1 MDESPSYRLRSHRP
15 GDMGW
20 IVHRHGVVYFSEYG
34 YDERYEALVARIVAD
49 FIQNFDHPSS

>member
-1 MDESPSYRLRSHRP
+1 
-15 GDMGW
+15 MGW